1 MTLSELIELATEHTL
16 RLAEDVKLASTRME
30 HVRVTARA
38 NEASNLL
45 HALMHYTPDGLPVNN
60 VSISEA
66 KPTDG

>member
-45 HALMHYTPDGLPVNN
+45 HALMHYTPDGLPANN

-66 KPTDG
+66 EPDE